1 MQGVTR
7 SQDPELGPAVSKY
20 PPSSGYGDSHART
33 HTYGHMHR
41 DQQFSAPEAVNG
53 LYPSGFPRQP
63 APHRRTSRT
72 ADRMMFRFK
81 QDPDV
86 ELKPV
91 VPGTMVRTRHV
102 MTKTFRTSISA
113 PACCCSVLLF
123 GNQMQV
129 QFRMLCSHPTARQS
143 CTYACCRQMPRPG
156 HVRSRAH
163 CSSPGLLSMIMSSRA
178 GTGRLRIKPCPKFST
193 GARTWLTS
201 PSMTRL
207 ASR

>member
-1 MQGVTR
+1 MSTPNSEQRSSKPSRIFCQAGSKVRKVSTSVISRAALSCQIRVVPSRSQIPVVELQTMQGVTR

-41 DQQFSAPEAVNG
+41 DQQFSAPEAVDG
-53 LYPSGFPRQP
+53 LYPSGFPRQS

-86 ELKPV
+86 ELRPV

-102 MTKTFRTSISA
+102 MTKTFRTSTS
-113 PACCCSVLLF
+113 PLACCCSV
-123 GNQMQV
+123 
-129 QFRMLCSHPTARQS
+129 HPMNSQ
-143 CTYACCRQMPRPG
+143 
-156 HVRSRAH
+156 
-163 CSSPGLLSMIMSSRA
+163 
-178 GTGRLRIKPCPKFST
+178 
-193 GARTWLTS
+193 
-201 PSMTRL
+201 
-207 ASR
+207 

>member
-20 PPSSGYGDSHART
+20 PPSSGYGDAHART

-41 DQQFSAPEAVNG
+41 NQQFSAPEAVDG
-53 LYPSGFPRQP
+53 LYPSGFPRQA

-102 MTKTFRTSISA
+102 MTKTFRTSASA
-113 PACCCSVLLF
+113 CYCSVLPIAKP
-123 GNQMQV
+123 NV
-129 QFRMLCSHPTARQS
+129 AS
-143 CTYACCRQMPRPG
+143 MPD
-156 HVRSRAH
+156 SLLD
-163 CSSPGLLSMIMSSRA
+163 CSSELYICLLQTDA
-178 GTGRLRIKPCPKFST
+178 E
-193 GARTWLTS
+193 ARTRAVQGPLFKPRT
-201 PSMTRL
+201 PEYDYEL
-207 ASR
+207 KSRYRKAENQALSKIQHKREDTADIPKYDEAGQQVVQ

>member
-7 SQDPELGPAVSKY
+7 SQDPELGPAVSKF

-41 DQQFSAPEAVNG
+41 DQQFSAPEAVDG
-53 LYPSGFPRQP
+53 LYPSGFPRKA

-86 ELKPV
+86 ELRPV

-102 MTKTFRTSISA
+102 MTKTFRTSTSA
-113 PACCCSVLLF
+113 PACCCSPFENPIDQPFRFLCFCLLVRVVHMHAADRCR
-123 GNQMQV
+123 GQDTCDSGPIV
-129 QFRMLCSHPTARQS
+129 QTQDS
-143 CTYACCRQMPRPG
+143 
-156 HVRSRAH
+156 
-163 CSSPGLLSMIMSSRA
+163 
-178 GTGRLRIKPCPKFST
+178 
-193 GARTWLTS
+193 
-201 PSMTRL
+201 
-207 ASR
+207 